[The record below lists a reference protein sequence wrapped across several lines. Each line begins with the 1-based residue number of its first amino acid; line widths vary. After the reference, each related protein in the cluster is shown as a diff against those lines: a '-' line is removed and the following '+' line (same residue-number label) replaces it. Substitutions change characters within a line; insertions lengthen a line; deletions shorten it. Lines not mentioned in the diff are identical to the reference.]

1 MTQASTSAKPVL
13 FGALLGALVG
23 GELAVFMVLH
33 AQAASLSGGLGG
45 LVAWV
50 IGVPTF
56 VVGGI
61 LVGIISSAIA
71 AAVPT
76 TDLRGYGLV
85 FAAPLAL
92 TALAIPFLATG
103 WLIAVGIPVVAASAI
118 AGGLLIARGHGA
130 RPG

>member
-1 MTQASTSAKPVL
+1 MTQAGTSAKPVL

-23 GELAVFMVLH
+23 GELAAFMVVH
-33 AQAASLSGGLGG
+33 AQATSPSEGLGG
-45 LVAWV
+45 LIAWMF
-50 IGVPTF
+50 GVPMF

-61 LVGIISSAIA
+61 VIGIISSAIA

-76 TDLRGYGLV
+76 TDSRGYGVV

-103 WLIAVGIPVVAASAI
+103 WLIAVGIFLVAATAI
-118 AGGLLIARGHGA
+118 AGGLLVARGYAA
-130 RPG
+130 RPE